1 MDVFYGLDN
10 FFHENVSFR
19 HVSYFVCAVL
29 KPQEVSVMEKA
40 YYILAAAMADCIDIL
55 IKAMQE
61 AEEEIIE

>member
-1 MDVFYGLDN
+1 
-10 FFHENVSFR
+10 
-19 HVSYFVCAVL
+19 
-29 KPQEVSVMEKA
+29 MEKA